1 MSPFLET
8 VREKAQVE
16 RINVDVAAIS
26 VAQEL
31 RNYRINGGLQRQI
44 EIAQGQLK
52 MINITIAQKEKPL
65 LILAE
70 FQDRG
75 IDLEKICRELNT
87 WAGPG
92 PFGNN
97 HSNYS
102 PTVNGNGQKAQSYLD
117 QNLGSNNN
125 PSGDKA
131 LELVN
136 QIWDQVERTTS
147 S

>member
-1 MSPFLET
+1 LIEENTISAIHLLEKMLFMLHIWEILVSKKQGVLSSKFSAAEPFIQAARQLQDIGLDINSVSPFLET

-70 FQDRG
+70 FQ
-75 IDLEKICRELNT
+75 IE
-87 WAGPG
+87 
-92 PFGNN
+92 
-97 HSNYS
+97 
-102 PTVNGNGQKAQSYLD
+102 V
-117 QNLGSNNN
+117 
-125 PSGDKA
+125 
-131 LELVN
+131 
-136 QIWDQVERTTS
+136 
-147 S
+147 

>member
-1 MSPFLET
+1 MLHIWEILVSKKQGVLSSKFSAAEPFIQAARQLQDIGLDINSVSPFLET

-70 FQDRG
+70 FQ
-75 IDLEKICRELNT
+75 IE
-87 WAGPG
+87 
-92 PFGNN
+92 
-97 HSNYS
+97 
-102 PTVNGNGQKAQSYLD
+102 V
-117 QNLGSNNN
+117 
-125 PSGDKA
+125 
-131 LELVN
+131 
-136 QIWDQVERTTS
+136 
-147 S
+147 